1 MTIEQKL
8 AQALITNAKTE
19 VATETKILNATKKP
33 TPSQNSE
40 NIDDEK
46 IKRLVEFRKAIP
58 QENLAIYRKEL
69 ERENARIS
77 YLDYLRY
84 AIPEFIPT
92 RFHRYLAT
100 IAEKVVK
107 DVEAGKTV
115 RVCISI
121 PPRHGKTMLFAE
133 TLPTWFVGRN
143 PDSMAILSAYNMELA
158 EKFGDRNRQKAKVL
172 WKDLWNL
179 DISPSQ
185 DNKALFEVKSKRGGI
200 MSVGITGGITGNGG
214 RLVIIDDPY
223 KNGEE
228 AYNANMRDKVES
240 VFRDSILTR
249 VQGKGNAIIVV
260 HTRWHEDDL
269 DW

>member
-1 MTIEQKL
+1 
-8 AQALITNAKTE
+8 
-19 VATETKILNATKKP
+19 
-33 TPSQNSE
+33 
-40 NIDDEK
+40 
-46 IKRLVEFRKAIP
+46 
-58 QENLAIYRKEL
+58 
-69 ERENARIS
+69 
-77 YLDYLRY
+77 
-84 AIPEFIPT
+84 
-92 RFHRYLAT
+92 
-100 IAEKVVK
+100 
-107 DVEAGKTV
+107 
-115 RVCISI
+115 
-121 PPRHGKTMLFAE
+121 MLFAE

-185 DNKALFEVKSKRGGI
+185 DNKALFEVKGKRGGI

-269 DW
+269 IGKLSREDGWLVINLPIVSDGTFDVLQRKKGELLCPELGFDKEWAERTYK